1 MVPASGAKAP
11 TRIFIRVLLPEPF
24 SPTRPTTSPGY
35 RARSNAAQDRAL
47 AAQRPW
53 TALVGLFDPGCA
65 QHRAGRGTLPGCG
78 DGFGGRPRR
87 RHRAP
92 SCVPIRNVTDKVI
105 PPRGIPTGSNGL
117 FREGLPGSSTP
128 RNGGPAGGTP
138 GMLTWRPQ
146 ARSGV
151 KPQPPGDFAQAVVVR
166 SAVTTCQM
174 GPASP
179 GPGTRNARAGPG
191 AAALARS
198 PACAGARSER
208 AAAAG
213 TQKDG
218 QTVTANPA
226 GSDLRPADAAR
237 SRPNHLHHRLG
248 PAAQRPRQRP

>member
-11 TRIFIRVLLPEPF
+11 TRIFIRVLLPEPSSS
-24 SPTRPTTSPGY
+24 SPSGTFLCADPECHGQGNTPWGYTHRVERP
-35 RARSNAAQDRAL
+35 
-47 AAQRPW
+47 
-53 TALVGLFDPGCA
+53 
-65 QHRAGRGTLPGCG
+65 LPGG
-78 DGFGGRPRR
+78 P
-87 RHRAP
+87 
-92 SCVPIRNVTDKVI
+92 
-105 PPRGIPTGSNGL
+105 
-117 FREGLPGSSTP
+117 PGSSTP

-191 AAALARS
+191 AALARS

-208 AAAAG
+208 AAATAG
-213 TQKDG
+213 T
-218 QTVTANPA
+218 
-226 GSDLRPADAAR
+226 
-237 SRPNHLHHRLG
+237 
-248 PAAQRPRQRP
+248 